1 VPPQAD
7 TDTIK
12 KSFRRLAHQFHPDKN
27 ADNAF
32 AHAHFSLIK
41 EAYEVLTDAV
51 KRKEYDKELWLLQQ
65 NTIRYTQ
72 AITPELILDRVHHVA
87 DAIVYRKTH
96 HVIENHL
103 TDYLCSLL
111 NDHNIAVF
119 QQKAGEEQYAQCCA
133 DVLAL
138 CTVLPEHQCRMVTDR
153 LTALC
158 AQQETQLE
166 RIQAYLNS
174 RKHTDRYQKNI
185 AWIILAI
192 AILLCIAM
200 YWYSLKV

>member
-1 VPPQAD
+1 MPPLAD

-12 KSFRRLAHQFHPDKN
+12 KSFRRLAHQYHPDKN
-27 ADNAF
+27 PDNAL
-32 AHAHFSLIK
+32 AHSHFNLIK
-41 EAYEVLTDAV
+41 EAYEILTDPA

-65 NTIRYTQ
+65 NTIKYTQ
-72 AITPELILDRVHHVA
+72 AITPELILERVHHVA
-87 DAIVYRKTH
+87 DAIVYKKTH

-119 QQKAGEEQYAQCCA
+119 QHKAVELQYTQCCA

-138 CTVLPEHQCRMVTDR
+138 CTVLPQHQCLMVTDR

-158 AQQETQLE
+158 CGKETQLE
-166 RIQAYLNS
+166 RIGTYLHS

-185 AWIILAI
+185 AWIILAV
-192 AILLCIAM
+192 ALLLCLAM
-200 YWYSLKV
+200 YWYSRKV